1 MPSVRTYDR
10 ILNVASASGFV
21 SGNSIVGVTSKT
33 IGVIANVNSTLNQLK
48 VKIDNTQQE
57 FSVGETITDNVFI
70 MTNLAGTSNG
80 EINTSEVIV
89 STKTITAITKADPG
103 VVTAASHGFDN
114 GDTIQI
120 TGVVGMTQVNG
131 NRYKVANKTTDTFE
145 LLNTDTTD
153 FSTYTSAGTVTQ
165 IDKIPFFVANTISSD
180 SILAS
185 TSISAIANSPFI
197 AEKTHSFKT
206 LS

>member
-33 IGVIANVNSTLNQLK
+33 VAVIANVDSTLNQLK
-48 VKIDNTQQE
+48 VKIDNTLQE

-89 STKTITAITKADPG
+89 STKTITSITKASPG
-103 VVTAASHGFDN
+103 WLLQLVTVL
-114 GDTIQI
+114 IM
-120 TGVVGMTQVNG
+120 V
-131 NRYKVANKTTDTFE
+131 
-145 LLNTDTTD
+145 
-153 FSTYTSAGTVTQ
+153 
-165 IDKIPFFVANTISSD
+165 IPS
-180 SILAS
+180 
-185 TSISAIANSPFI
+185 
-197 AEKTHSFKT
+197 K
-206 LS
+206 